1 MTQAQT
7 QSSGHDNP
15 NTVRQAA
22 DTEVRSGVPLPV
34 FRGLPSDH
42 AEPPAVRADR
52 AQAQPVFSSAPIP
65 RQAR

>member
-1 MTQAQT
+1 MTQVQT

-15 NTVRQAA
+15 NTTREAA
-22 DTEVRSGVPLPV
+22 DTEVRPGVPFPV
-34 FRGLPSDH
+34 FRSLPSDH

-52 AQAQPVFSSAPIP
+52 AQPQPVFSSAPIP